1 LDADSGGPKMIR
13 HDFRTDPQ
21 EQSLEPEDDGLDE
34 NDNLDEDFDDDSEDE
49 EYYGDFDES

>member
-1 LDADSGGPKMIR
+1 MIR